1 MLTEGDS
8 LSSSARAKASRIAM
22 LKQRVADQKHERS
35 LVTVKV
41 VKRPGFRERLAD
53 KLYRPDEVFYPSF
66 VSTGAI
72 NVSKA
77 AKKVYTGT
85 VVLGIA
91 TMHKSNAVPV
101 ISKQEAQEIA
111 RMSH

>member
-1 MLTEGDS
+1 
-8 LSSSARAKASRIAM
+8 M

-72 NVSKA
+72 NVSRQQR
-77 AKKVYTGT
+77 
-85 VVLGIA
+85 
-91 TMHKSNAVPV
+91 KST
-101 ISKQEAQEIA
+101 QE
-111 RMSH
+111 R

>member
-1 MLTEGDS
+1 M
-8 LSSSARAKASRIAM
+8 AM
-22 LKQRVADQKHERS
+22 LKQRASDLKHERS
-35 LVTVKV
+35 LVAIKV
-41 VKRPGFRERLAD
+41 VKRPGFKDRLTQ
-53 KLYRPDEVFYPSF
+53 KPYRPDDVFYPSF

-101 ISKQEAQEIA
+101 ISKQEAEEIA
-111 RMSH
+111 MMSH